1 MSRANRPVT
10 AISYFGGKMPHLK
23 FLYDNFV
30 EGVHLVDCMC
40 GSACV
45 AINADRKKYKLIT
58 INDLNRDVI
67 NLFNVLRNDFPRFLQ
82 QLLFTPFSRE
92 EFYKASEPTDDPI
105 EWARRFYVRCSQG
118 YSGQGSQN
126 IDKHSWGYECATTHK
141 YNGKTRNHYRVTS
154 WNSKMEYLQEIVEKL
169 RNMQIE
175 NRPFEE
181 MFDIYG
187 RENTLLY
194 LDPPY
199 PMITRSDKKRYRHEF
214 SDPLHQVLCARAVAA
229 TCHVAISSY
238 ENEMYNDTLIGFKR
252 VYAKPKMT
260 NTSKKLTQEVLY
272 INYEPLVKKLYL
284 FT

>member
-10 AISYFGGKMPHLK
+10 AIPYFGGKTPHLK

-40 GSACV
+40 GGATV

-58 INDLNRDVI
+58 INDINHDVI
-67 NLFNVLRNDFPRFLQ
+67 NLFQVLRENFGPFIQ

-92 EFYKASEPTDDPI
+92 EFYLASERSDDPV
-105 EWARRFYVRCSQG
+105 EAARRFFIRASQG

-141 YNGKTRNHYRVTS
+141 YNGKTRNHYRVTT
-154 WNSKMEYLQEIVEKL
+154 WNTKMEYLQEIVEKL
-169 RNMQIE
+169 RGIQIE
-175 NRPFEE
+175 QRPFEE
-181 MFDIYG
+181 MFEIYG
-187 RENTLLY
+187 RDNTLLY

-214 SDPLHQVLCARAVAA
+214 NDALHTSLCQKAVAA

-238 ENEMYNDTLIGFKR
+238 ENEQYNDSLTGFHR
-252 VYAKPKMT
+252 VYAPAKRT
-260 NTSKKLTQEVLY
+260 NTSKRLTTEVLY
-272 INYEPLVKKLYL
+272 TNYAPLVKKLYL